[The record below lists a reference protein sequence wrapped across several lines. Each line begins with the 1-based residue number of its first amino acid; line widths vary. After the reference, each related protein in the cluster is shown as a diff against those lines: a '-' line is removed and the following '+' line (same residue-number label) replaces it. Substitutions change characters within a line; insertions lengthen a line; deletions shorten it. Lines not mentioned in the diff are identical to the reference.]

1 MMFAAPPTPEA
12 KLPVTIVTGFLG
24 SGKTTLL
31 NHILHENRTRK
42 IAVLVN
48 EFGDINI
55 DSQLLVEFK
64 EDMVELTNGCICC
77 TLNDGLQATVWKI
90 LARRESID
98 YLLVET
104 TGIADPLPIILT
116 FTGSE
121 LWSFTRLD
129 SIVTLVDATAFT
141 ADHFDSQAAYR
152 QMTYGDILLLNKTDL
167 VSEEQIRSLEA
178 TIQKLKPGARI
189 LCSRYGQIPLEL
201 LLDVQMTDL
210 NSFTEVEYSA
220 NHRVDDGF
228 DTLSFQSD
236 RPFSLRKFQQ
246 FLDYQ
251 LSAQVFRAKGILW
264 FTESPDRHLFQLS
277 GKRYTLEDSF
287 WHEQPANQL
296 VCIGR
301 HFNKLELLQ
310 QLNNCLA

>member
-1 MMFAAPPTPEA
+1 MMFAPPPTPEA
-12 KLPVTIVTGFLG
+12 KLPVTILTGFLG

-31 NHILHENRTRK
+31 NHILHENHTRK

-55 DSQLLVEFK
+55 DSQMLVEFK

-77 TLNDGLQATVWKI
+77 TLNDGLQSTVWKI
-90 LARRESID
+90 LARREAVD

-141 ADHFDSQAAYR
+141 AEHFDSQAAYR
-152 QMTYGDILLLNKTDL
+152 QITYGDILLLNKTDL
-167 VSEEQIRSLEA
+167 VSEAQLRSLES
-178 TIQKLKPGARI
+178 TIHKLKSGARI
-189 LCSRYGQIPLEL
+189 LHSSYGKVPLEL
-201 LLDVQMTDL
+201 LLDIQLTDL
-210 NSFTEVEYSA
+210 AAFSEAKLSST
-220 NHRVDDGF
+220 HLVDDGF
-228 DTLSFQSD
+228 ATLSFQSD
-236 RPFSLRKFQQ
+236 HPFSLRKFQQ

-264 FTESPDRHLFQLS
+264 FAESPDRHLFQLS
-277 GKRYTLEDSF
+277 GKRYNLEDSS
-287 WHEQPANQL
+287 WNEKPSNQL

>member
-1 MMFAAPPTPEA
+1 MFVKPLTPEA

-31 NHILHENRTRK
+31 NHILQENQTRK

-55 DSQLLVEFK
+55 DSQFLVEFK

-77 TLNDGLQATVWKI
+77 TMNDGLQAAVWKI
-90 LARRESID
+90 LTRREAVD
-98 YLLVET
+98 YLLIET

-129 SIVTLVDATAFT
+129 SIITLIDATVFT
-141 ADHFDSQAAYR
+141 AEHFESQAAYR
-152 QMTYGDILLLNKTDL
+152 QITYGDVLLLNKTDL
-167 VSEEQIRSLEA
+167 VSENQLQSLES
-178 TIQKLKPGARI
+178 TIHNIKKGARI
-189 LCSRYGQIPLEL
+189 LHSSYSKVPLEF
-201 LLDVQMTDL
+201 LLDSQLTDL
-210 NSFTEVEYSA
+210 TVFSEAELSST
-220 NHRVDDGF
+220 HLIDDGF
-228 DTLSFQSD
+228 TTLTFQSD

-251 LSAQVFRAKGILW
+251 LSEQVFRAKGILW
-264 FTESPDRHLFQLS
+264 FTESPDRHLFQLRNHTKIS
-277 GKRYTLEDSF
+277 YVTF
-287 WHEQPANQL
+287 
-296 VCIGR
+296 
-301 HFNKLELLQ
+301 
-310 QLNNCLA
+310 